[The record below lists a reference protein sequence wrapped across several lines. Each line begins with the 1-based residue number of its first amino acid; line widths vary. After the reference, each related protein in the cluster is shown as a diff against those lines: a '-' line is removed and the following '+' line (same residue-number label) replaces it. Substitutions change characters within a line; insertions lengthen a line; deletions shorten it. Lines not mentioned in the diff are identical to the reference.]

1 MDRYDWYRLFLS
13 LHLIAVVFGFGPAVA
28 QSLLGLRARRAPIP
42 ARLPLT
48 ELVRDLGQRVF
59 APGGA
64 LVLVTGLVTAFI
76 GDSDLRPFWVKAGI
90 VLWLVLTALGTTLL
104 LTARRMVA
112 IQQSFTGPP
121 SEDDIGM
128 LGALGRRQGMLGGMT
143 HLVLA
148 ITIVD
153 MVWKPGS

>member
-28 QSLLGLRARRAPIP
+28 QSLLGLRARSAPIP
-42 ARLPLT
+42 ARLAMT
-48 ELVRDLGQRVF
+48 ELIRDIGQRVF

-64 LVLVTGLVTAFI
+64 LVLITGLITAYI
-76 GDSDLRPFWVKAGI
+76 GEADLRPFWVKAGI

-112 IQQSFTGPP
+112 IQHGFTGPP
-121 SEDDIGM
+121 SEDEIAT
-128 LGALGRRQGMLGGMT
+128 LGSLGRRQ
-143 HLVLA
+143 A
-148 ITIVD
+148 
-153 MVWKPGS
+153 